1 MAEQEEIFKTIV
13 QIIDDYLPG
22 VIDEKLTMDTVI
34 NNEAGVDSLGFVLI
48 ISKLEAKYDIKIS
61 ERKMSKFL
69 TIGDVVRYISDK
81 TQKI

>member
-22 VIDEKLTMDTVI
+22 VINEKLTMDTVI